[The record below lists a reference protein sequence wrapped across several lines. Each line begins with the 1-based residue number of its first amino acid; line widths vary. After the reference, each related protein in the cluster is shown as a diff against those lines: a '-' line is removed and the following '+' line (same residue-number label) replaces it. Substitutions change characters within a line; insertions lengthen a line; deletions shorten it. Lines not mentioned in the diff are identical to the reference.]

1 MDASRFGIRCN
12 YCSNYGDLFWNNHN
26 KQENKNPNKFQLRLR
41 TLPRRFGPFR
51 CANLCIADGA
61 IMIGAEIL

>member
-1 MDASRFGIRCN
+1 MNASRFYVRRNCYSGCGN
-12 YCSNYGDLFWNNHN
+12 LFWNNHN
-26 KQENKNPNKFQLRLR
+26 EQVNKNPNKFQLRLR